1 MLDCHMVGCAP
12 LPHPELADFAFCRFD
27 DLYVLA
33 LSDLQR
39 KEWSVLKF
47 IDDFYASLEEQLREV
62 RVPAGWPGTRMCS
75 LVHALTALSH
85 LHSRY
90 QRHLSRTTSSE

>member
-1 MLDCHMVGCAP
+1 MVGCAP
-12 LPHPELADFAFCRFD
+12 LPHPELADSAFCRFD

-62 RVPAGWPGTRMCS
+62 RVPAVWLGTRMCS
-75 LVHALTALSH
+75 LVHALTALSY